1 MQNKII
7 QEQKLMLSLMDYDR
21 GRTTFENQQL
31 NEWSSLTKA
40 FDNTVDYLSGNQGF
54 IPDTL
59 QKGESTT
66 AKYLRGE
73 SGYVPGDQ
81 TQLKKD
87 IKNTVGKVDKALN
100 TDLINWAKGNE
111 GLIPDFGGV
120 GTTEMVKNG
129 FNSAVDWIASIDFT
143 DPHVYL
149 PILEIGLWLAT
160 PVCPV
165 CPFLAVGVG
174 MADATVYAKEGD
186 YATGGLVAALSILPG
201 LGSIVKKIP
210 GVKSLGKE
218 GMRNLA
224 TKVTSMSKGQKVTL
238 TNTEKTVVAALKDP
252 TIQKAIKPAVQQQV
266 KKNSAKVL
274 ANKTLVQKYGPKFV
288 NTMKDLTTMG
298 VVGVGG
304 YKSGQ
309 AYAESGAAGPKA
321 LLKAKGYE
329 MNKETWAEL
338 KKSFGS
344 SGSGKDGEL
353 LTQAIKSGWE
363 PGMEIPKEFRTQTFK
378 DNMAS
383 ASESELSDEDSDAL
397 YNKLMALNEG
407 KIIRESTSTTS
418 SGSYET
424 PMAWQSGGELTQSHR
439 EEIMGVELGI
449 DLPSEVDITGGN
461 VGGFT
466 DMGMNVCSSCGK
478 CHEGPCDFSH
488 MSDGIDDEVFDVTI
502 DMDDPVT
509 LKDFNTPQKTSD
521 VLPDSLLNLFGDIH
535 IGGDLEIE
543 LDEIP
548 KKLRG
553 SRKFRKL

>member
-1 MQNKII
+1 MG
-7 QEQKLMLSLMDYDR
+7 YDR

-201 LGSIVKKIP
+201 LVSIVKKIP

-224 TKVTSMSKGQKVTL
+224 TKITSMSKGQKVTL

-274 ANKTLVQKYGPKFV
+274 ADKTLAQKYGPKFV

-304 YKSGQ
+304 YKTGQ
-309 AYAESGAAGPKA
+309 AYAESGSAGPKA

-329 MNKETWAEL
+329 LNGETWDEL
-338 KKSFGS
+338 KKSFGA

-353 LTQAIKSGWE
+353 LVKAIKSGWE
-363 PGMEIPKEFRTQTFK
+363 PGMEVPEEFRTKTFK
-378 DNMAS
+378 DNIANDL
-383 ASESELSDEDSDAL
+383 EDELTDEESDAI
-397 YNKLMALNEG
+397 YNKLMAINEG
-407 KIIRESTSTTS
+407 KVMGESTSTTS

-424 PMAWQSGGELTQSHR
+424 PMAWQSGGELTQSPR
-439 EEIMGVELGI
+439 EEIMGVELDI
-449 DLPSEVDITGGN
+449 ELPLEVDITGGN
-461 VGGFT
+461 VGGFNDVEIGT
-466 DMGMNVCSSCGK
+466 CSSCGK
-478 CHEGPCDFSH
+478 CHEGPCDFSE
-488 MSDGIDDEVFDVTI
+488 MPEGIGDESFDVTI
-502 DMDDPVT
+502 EMDDPVT
-509 LKDFNTPQKTSD
+509 LKDFNTPRKTSD
-521 VLPDSLLNLFGDIH
+521 ILPDSLLNLFGDIH

-543 LDEIP
+543 LDENP

-553 SRKFRKL
+553 SRKFRK

>member
-1 MQNKII
+1 MG
-7 QEQKLMLSLMDYDR
+7 YDR
-21 GRTTFENQQL
+21 GLTSSENKQL
-31 NEWSSLTKA
+31 NEWSYIEKA
-40 FDNTVDYLSGNQGF
+40 YDETVDYLSGNQGK
-54 IPDTL
+54 IPDVL
-59 QKGESTT
+59 QKGENTT

-174 MADATVYAKEGD
+174 MTDATVYAKEGD

-218 GMRNLA
+218 GMINLA

-274 ANKTLVQKYGPKFV
+274 ANKTLAQKYGPKFV

-309 AYAESGAAGPKA
+309 AYAESGSAGPKA
-321 LLKAKGYE
+321 LLKAKGFAVD
-329 MNKETWAEL
+329 KESW
-338 KKSFGS
+338 KQIKQMFGS

-353 LTQAIKSGWE
+353 LVQAIKSGWE
-363 PGMEIPKEFRTQTFK
+363 PGTEVPEEFRTETYVN
-378 DNMAS
+378 NMTS
-383 ASESELSDEDSDAL
+383 SLDDELSSEESDAL
-397 YNKLMALNEG
+397 YNELMSLEEG
-407 KIIRESTSTTS
+407 IVIEEATSTTS

-424 PMAWQSGGELTQSHR
+424 PMVWQSGGELTQSPR
-439 EEIMGVELGI
+439 EEIMGVELDI
-449 DLPSEVDITGGN
+449 ELPLEVDITGGN
-461 VGGFT
+461 IGGFNDVEIGT
-466 DMGMNVCSSCGK
+466 CSSCGK

-488 MSDGIDDEVFDVTI
+488 MSDGIDDGVFDVTI

-509 LKDFNTPQKTSD
+509 LKDFNNSQKTSD
-521 VLPDSLLNLFGDIH
+521 VLPDSLLNLFGDVH

-543 LDEIP
+543 LDEVP

-553 SRKFRKL
+553 SRKFRK

>member
-40 FDNTVDYLSGNQGF
+40 FDNTVDYLSGNQGY

-59 QKGESTT
+59 QKGDGVVAT
-66 AKYLRGE
+66 YLKGE
-73 SGYVPGDQ
+73 SGYLPGDQ

-129 FNSAVDWIASIDFT
+129 FNSAVDWVASIDFT

-165 CPFLAVGVG
+165 CPFLAAGVG
-174 MADATVYAKEGD
+174 MTDATIYAKEGD
-186 YATGGLVAALSILPG
+186 YATGGLVAVLSLLPG
-201 LGSIVKKIP
+201 VGAVVKKIP

-218 GMRNLA
+218 GMKKLS
-224 TKVTSMSKGQKVTL
+224 TKITSMSKGQKVTL

-252 TIQKAIKPAVQQQV
+252 VIQKSLKPAITAQA

-274 ANKTLVQKYGPKFV
+274 TNKTLAQKYGPKFV
-288 NTMKDLTTMG
+288 NTMKDIATMG
-298 VVGVGG
+298 VVGYGG
-304 YKSGQ
+304 YKGGQ

-363 PGMEIPKEFRTQTFK
+363 PGMEIPEEFRTQTFK

-383 ASESELSDEDSDAL
+383 ALESELSDEDGDAL

-407 KIIRESTSTTS
+407 KIIREYTSTTS

-424 PMAWQSGGELTQSHR
+424 PMAWQSGGELTQPPR

-449 DLPSEVDITGGN
+449 ELPLEVDITGGN
-461 VGGFT
+461 VGGFNDVEIGT
-466 DMGMNVCSSCGK
+466 CSSCGK

-509 LKDFNTPQKTSD
+509 LKDFNNSQKTSD
-521 VLPDSLLNLFGDIH
+521 VLPDSLLNLFGDVH

-543 LDEIP
+543 LDEVP

-553 SRKFRKL
+553 SRKFRK